1 MNPHKLRL
9 ENYNYVLIKIIIIA
23 IVTTILI
30 MIIITPSAA
39 EALCPFSGCLRRKLI
54 LTGQIY

>member
-1 MNPHKLRL
+1 M
-9 ENYNYVLIKIIIIA
+9 ENYIIVLIKIIIIA
-23 IVTTILI
+23 IITTILI